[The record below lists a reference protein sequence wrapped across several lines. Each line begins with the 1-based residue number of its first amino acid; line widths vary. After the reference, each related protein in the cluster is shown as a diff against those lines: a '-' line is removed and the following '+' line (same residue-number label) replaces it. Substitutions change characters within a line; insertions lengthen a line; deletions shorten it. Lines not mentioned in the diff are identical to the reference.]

1 MAVTRRRKVLITL
14 LIIICGWLIFAQYGM
29 SYRISDA
36 KAKKEYAAKGVNLI
50 AKTFTENNFS
60 LHYAQAGNDT
70 LPTLF
75 FVHGSPGSWIKF
87 GEYFGDTVLA
97 KKFRLIGVD
106 RPGFGYSN
114 FGKPM
119 NLFEQEKIITGFL
132 KSIQND
138 KPIYAL
144 GRSYGGP
151 LIVQLAAANP
161 EMFSGLFLFA
171 AALDPAAEKPE
182 KWRNIISKKPFE
194 YFVPGAWKQSNK
206 ELMMLK
212 DDLVTLSGRFDAIT
226 CPVYIM
232 HGDADKLVPLS
243 NTEYAKRKFVNA
255 KSITIKIEPGGG
267 HFISEYKFEE
277 IKNILLGLY

>member
-1 MAVTRRRKVLITL
+1 MAVTRKRKFLMTL
-14 LIIICGWLIFAQYGM
+14 LVIICGWLVFAHWGM
-29 SYRISDA
+29 SYRVSDS
-36 KAKKEYAAKGVNLI
+36 KAKKEYTAKGVNLI
-50 AKTFTENNFS
+50 TKNFTRNNFS
-60 LHYAQAGNDT
+60 LHYAQAGHDT

-75 FVHGSPGSWIKF
+75 FVHGSPGSWMKF
-87 GEYFGDTVLA
+87 GEYLGDTLLA
-97 KKFRLIGVD
+97 RKFRLIAVD

-114 FGKPM
+114 FGQAK

-132 KSIQND
+132 KSIQNN

-212 DDLVTLSGRFDAIT
+212 DDLVSLSANFAAIK

-232 HGDADKLVPLS
+232 HGDADNLVPLS
-243 NTEYAKRKFVNA
+243 NTDYAKKKFVNA
-255 KSITIKIEPGGG
+255 KSLTIKIEPGGG

-277 IKNILLGLY
+277 IKKILLGLY